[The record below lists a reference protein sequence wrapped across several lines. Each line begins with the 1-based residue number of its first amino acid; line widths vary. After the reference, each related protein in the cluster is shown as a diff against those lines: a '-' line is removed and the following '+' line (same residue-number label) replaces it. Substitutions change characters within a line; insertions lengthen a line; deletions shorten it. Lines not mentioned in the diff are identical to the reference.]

1 VYGETN
7 LVYSGPVIRGIKA
20 ESDKVVLSFD
30 HIGSGLVAADGKAL
44 RGFYIS
50 ADGKT
55 FVPGTA
61 EIVDNTVIVTSSNV
75 RTPVAVRYGAEVDM
89 GKENL
94 DVNLAN
100 QEGMPASPFTAG
112 SVH

>member
-1 VYGETN
+1 M
-7 LVYSGPVIRGIKA
+7 KA
-20 ESDKVVLSFD
+20 ENDKAIISFD
-30 HIGSGLVAADGKAL
+30 CIGSGLVAADGKPL

-50 ADGKT
+50 ADGKA

-61 EIVDNTVIVTSSNV
+61 EIVDSSVIVTSSNV

-100 QEGMPASPFTAG
+100 QEGLPASPFTAG